1 VTAPR
6 LKVLIPHGLELE
18 EMGAPASIDAN
29 FYEPGDPWP
38 PGPRST
44 SPTLSRSR
52 RGHPLWSA
60 PGLLLTPHVAGST
73 TEAWDRAWAVA
84 VRHIEVYAGGGHPP
98 NLVAGPG
105 APTGSS

>member
-18 EMGAPASIDAN
+18 EMGTPASIDAIL
-29 FYEPGDPWP
+29 YEPGDPWP

-52 RGHPLWSA
+52 RAIPYGRRPASC
-60 PGLLLTPHVAGST
+60 
-73 TEAWDRAWAVA
+73 
-84 VRHIEVYAGGGHPP
+84 
-98 NLVAGPG
+98 
-105 APTGSS
+105 